1 MLDLPPLIDRREFM
15 KLMSAAMALAAG
27 GCAHPPLDQMVPYVS
42 GQDATDHGEPLYFAS
57 ALTQG
62 GHAQGVLVRS
72 DRGRPTKI
80 EGNPRH
86 PASLGATSP
95 IEQGRILELWDPERS
110 HAVLRDGAIAS
121 WDELMAVLS
130 LRLARLQPAGGAGL
144 RLLTGFSSSPTE
156 KSLLDAALARYPH
169 ARRHAYEPINYDNVY
184 EGARLA
190 FGRRLQPVY
199 HFERALAVLSLEADF
214 LGCMPGKVRH
224 ARDFARLRRPDD
236 TSSPMSRLY
245 AVECMPSLTGAAADY
260 RLALPSSRIGALA
273 AELAARLAHGG
284 KASSEWL
291 EAAAADLES
300 HRGRSLV
307 LAGEGQPAEVH
318 ALAHRMNAMLG
329 NLQQTVDFIQPTVDA
344 QELAADSLATLV
356 TDMRAGRVDTLLIMG
371 ANPVYDAP
379 ADLDF
384 AGALQRVPAAI
395 HFGLLVDETAERC
408 AWHVP
413 AAHELEAWGDARA
426 FDGTLA
432 IQQPLIA
439 PLYGGKSSI
448 ELLGLLTGQLGFTSH
463 DVVRATW
470 RQRFGNA
477 GFEDRWRAALR
488 SGVVADSAAAYEH
501 VTLSESQPP
510 AAAAAPAVPGD
521 PGAAAAAP
529 PPWAEAAGIE
539 IVFRPD
545 PYLWDGRYAQVAWLQ
560 ELPRPLTQLTWDNA
574 AMMSPRLAGEL
585 GVRDEEL
592 VELQLQGRTVEA
604 PVWIVPGHAD
614 GAITL
619 TLGWG
624 RTAAGTVGTGR
635 GVNAYALRPSTA
647 PWFARGLQVTRTE
660 GRRSLASV
668 HDHHRMRGRD
678 IVRGASLQAYRLEPG
693 FAKKDAD
700 LEPPPTLYPN
710 FPYPGYAWGMSIDLT
725 SCIGC
730 GACTIACQAENNIPT
745 VGKEQV
751 LEGRE
756 MHWIRVDRYEEGP
769 AAAPRTSFQ
778 PVPCMQCEH
787 APCETVCPVEASIHD
802 AEGINVQVYNRC
814 IGTRFCENNCP
825 YKVRRFN
832 FFRYALDNPSLD
844 AMRNPDVTVHM
855 RGVMEKCNYCLQRIV
870 RARITADRENR
881 NLRDGE
887 VITACQAVCPTQ
899 AIAFGDL
906 NDPRSQVRIAKSSP
920 RNYAL
925 LGELDTRPRTTYLA
939 RIVNT
944 VQEQPA

>member
-1 MLDLPPLIDRREFM
+1 MLDLPPLMDRREFM
-15 KLMSAAMALAAG
+15 KLMSAALALAAG
-27 GCAHPPLDQMVPYVS
+27 GCAHPPLDQIEPYVS
-42 GQDATDHGEPLYFAS
+42 GEEAMDSGEPLYFAT

-62 GHAQGVLVRS
+62 GYGQGVLVRS
-72 DRGRPTKI
+72 NWGRPTKI

-110 HAVLRDGAIAS
+110 QAVLHEGEIAS
-121 WDELMAVLS
+121 WDELMSMLS

-144 RLLTGFSSSPTE
+144 RLLTRFSSSPSE
-156 KSLLDAALARYPH
+156 KSLIDAALARYPQ

-199 HFERALAVLSLEADF
+199 HFERALTVLSLEADF
-214 LGCMPGKVRH
+214 LGGMPGRVRY
-224 ARDFARLRRPDD
+224 ARDYIQLRRPDD
-236 TSSPMSRLY
+236 TRAPMSRLY
-245 AVECMPSLTGAAADY
+245 AIECMPSLTGAAADY
-260 RLALPSSRIGALA
+260 RLALSSSRIGGIA
-273 AELAARLAHGG
+273 AELAARLAGG
-284 KASSEWL
+284 SRASSAWL
-291 EAAAADLES
+291 ESAATDLES

-318 ALAHRMNAMLG
+318 ALAHRMNQTLG
-329 NLQQTVDFIQPTVDA
+329 NLGQTVDFIQPPVDA
-344 QELAADSLATLV
+344 HELAGESLAALAA
-356 TDMRAGRVDTLLIMG
+356 DMRAGQVDTLLILG
-371 ANPVYDAP
+371 GNPVYEAP
-379 ADLDF
+379 ADLEF
-384 AGALQRVPAAI
+384 ARALERVPAAV
-395 HFGLLVDETAERC
+395 HFGLLVDETARRC

-413 AAHELEAWGDARA
+413 AAHELEAWGDAMA
-426 FDGTLA
+426 VDGTLS

-439 PLYGGKSSI
+439 PLYGGRSPL

-463 DVVRATW
+463 DLVRATW
-470 RQRFGNA
+470 RQRFGNL

-488 SGVVADSAAAYEH
+488 TGVVADTAAPYEK
-501 VTLSESQPP
+501 VTLLESQLQT
-510 AAAAAPAVPGD
+510 AAVAPQEPGTS
-521 PGAAAAAP
+521 PTAGSP
-529 PPWAEAAGIE
+529 PPQAESADIE
-539 IVFRPD
+539 VVFRPD

-574 AMMSPRLAGEL
+574 AMMSRRLAERL
-585 GVRDEEL
+585 GVQNEEVVSL
-592 VELQLQGRTVEA
+592 VLQGRTIEA

-614 GAITL
+614 GAVTL

-624 RTAAGTVGTGR
+624 RTAAGNVGSGR
-635 GVNAYALRPSTA
+635 GASAYALRSSTA
-647 PWFARGLQVTRTE
+647 PWFAPGLRVLRT
-660 GRRSLASV
+660 GARRSLASV
-668 HDHHRMRGRD
+668 QDHHRMRGRD
-678 IVRGASLQAYRLEPG
+678 IIRAASLDAYRANPG
-693 FAKKDAD
+693 FAKKEAD
-700 LEPPPTLYPN
+700 LEPPATLYPN
-710 FPYPGYAWGMSIDLT
+710 VSYPGHAWGMSIDLT

-730 GACTIACQAENNIPT
+730 SACTIACQAENNIPT
-745 VGKEQV
+745 VGKQQV
-751 LEGRE
+751 LVGRE
-756 MHWIRVDRYEEGP
+756 MHWIRLDRYEEGP
-769 AAAPRTSFQ
+769 DTAPQTAFQ

-844 AMRNPDVTVHM
+844 AMRNPDVTVRM

-870 RARITADRENR
+870 RARIVADRENR
-881 NLRDGE
+881 ELRDGE
-887 VITACQAVCPTQ
+887 VVTACQAVCPTR
-899 AIAFGDL
+899 AITFGDL
-906 NDPRSQVRIAKSSP
+906 NDPHSQVRIAKSSP

-939 RIVNT
+939 RIVNASREAT
-944 VQEQPA
+944 